1 MDSEILYPLSRG
13 KQVDTRVD
21 VGDMPT
27 DIAGQNVHYKWVQGV
42 KIGDHYE
49 HPTKENVKVD
59 ASAKN
64 VSAMEKN
71 YEAMKKN
78 GVNVPIVAD
87 HSLKAKD
94 AMGKVVGYRRRDG
107 WWELLM
113 QLIGDD
119 ALATA
124 ARNEVSVGIKP
135 NMKDG
140 HGNVYPG
147 YTLEHLA
154 ITPIPVVPNQQGL
167 LAASRDANGGKPN
180 LLTRVPTTPKGA
192 PMKAD
197 TKKRMMAC
205 LSASGVK
212 NMSDGDD
219 DDMMMSKLLD
229 HHEAMQKDL
238 SKAGPWMAQAAD
250 KMKNL
255 SRENEELTAR
265 ATSAEEQVLT
275 LSRADDEKEPN
286 GVLFERSLRIAAAA
300 DSLLDRGYD
309 AAIVTEVK
317 SLAGTKENLNTL
329 MLSRADDAE
338 DCALARVIDIMKRAR
353 PAPGRGEQA
362 GQWNLS
368 RENTQTGATAPGTVT
383 KKSPYTNADVPVPV
397 AN

>member
-1 MDSEILYPLSRG
+1 MTPAVTIGQGYPSTVNGL
-13 KQVDTRVD
+13 
-21 VGDMPT
+21 P
-27 DIAGQNVHYKWVQGV
+27 AHYIWSQAL
-42 KIGDHYE
+42 KIGAKYT
-49 HPTKENVKVD
+49 HPEKGYTVD
-59 ASAKN
+59 ASAAN
-64 VSAMEKN
+64 V
-71 YEAMKKN
+71 KKIQKSFADQKAN
-78 GVNVPIVAD
+78 DVESPIVTD
-87 HSLKAKD
+87 HKVLAKNTLGYLKDTRLK
-94 AMGKVVGYRRRDG
+94 DG
-107 WWELLM
+107 WLEVLM
-113 QLIGDD
+113 QVLGDD
-119 ALATA
+119 SLDTV
-124 ARNEVSVGIKP
+124 RKNKISLGLKP
-135 NMKDG
+135 KMKDSQ
-140 HGNVYPG
+140 GNVYEFG
-147 YTLEHLA
+147 VEHCA
-154 ITPIPVVPNQQGL
+154 ATPIPLVNGQSEL
-167 LAASRDANGGKPN
+167 IAASRSTDGEKFYFLSRAAPN
-180 LLTRVPTTPKGA
+180 TPKGA
-192 PMKAD
+192 RMKAD

-368 RENTQTGATAPGTVT
+368 RENTQTGATVPGTVT